1 MRHCSHLLLVYF
13 VLGVGLA
20 FSCMVYFRA
29 IHTDFDYFDLKTTT
43 TTTTPTTTTTTATI
57 TTITTATTTTGPPS
71 TNTMSSKP
79 VIVVGSGLAGLSAA
93 YEALQAG
100 ANRVHMLERAS
111 KPGGNSIKASSG
123 INGADTR
130 FQRERGIR
138 NDSRSVFLEDS
149 VRSAGKR
156 LYSRGKGE
164 GSVVV
169 KEAERRVLLEMLTA
183 RSADAVEWL
192 ADEIGVDLSVVA
204 QLGGHSVARTHR
216 GASGPPPGAAIVGA
230 LVKKLSAS
238 GSSGSDS
245 AGAGPRFTL
254 STEAEVKALVVSE
267 TNRDGAVAVE
277 GVRYVVAGDGKE
289 ETHELRGPVVFATGG
304 FAGDAHGLLARHR
317 PDLAGMP
324 STNDARPAS
333 HGLLSG
339 DAGVG
344 AAFVDMDSVQI
355 HPTGFVDP
363 KDPKAAYKFL
373 AAEALRGEGGILLS
387 PEGRRFVNEME
398 RRDVA
403 SAAVMALPRDS
414 DIRKDG
420 NGDGNGKGDGV
431 RQWNVT
437 LLLDPGACEAAA
449 SHLGFYV
456 FKGLMRKVKVRD
468 LPPAVIEAV
477 DRYAAAVAAGRDDE
491 FGRKTFG
498 AWRLVPGEANR
509 GEEVAV
515 GTVTPVTHFTMGG
528 VAFNE
533 RAEVLGWKKGGEE
546 KREGEGEGEKGEVA
560 PVKGL
565 WAAGEITGGLHGDN
579 RLGGSSLLE
588 CVVFGRIAG
597 REAAAS
603 LV

>member
-1 MRHCSHLLLVYF
+1 M
-13 VLGVGLA
+13 
-20 FSCMVYFRA
+20 
-29 IHTDFDYFDLKTTT
+29 
-43 TTTTPTTTTTTATI
+43 
-57 TTITTATTTTGPPS
+57 
-71 TNTMSSKP
+71 SKP

-93 YEALQAG
+93 HEALKAG
-100 ANRVHMLERAS
+100 ARVHMLDRAA

-123 INGADTR
+123 ISGAGTR
-130 FQRERGIR
+130 FQRDRGIT
-138 NDSRSVFLEDS
+138 EDS
-149 VRSAGKR
+149 SSRFFEDSTRSAGAR
-156 LYSRGKGE
+156 LRSPGPGPAMRE
-164 GSVVV
+164 S
-169 KEAERRVLLEMLTA
+169 ERRRALIEILTS
-183 RSADAVEWL
+183 RSADAVAWL
-192 ADEIGVDLSVVA
+192 ADEIGVDMRVVA

-230 LVKKLSAS
+230 LVKKVSADP
-238 GSSGSDS
+238 G
-245 AGAGPRFTL
+245 FTL
-254 STEAEVKALVVSE
+254 STEANVEALVVS
-267 TNRDGAVAVE
+267 DAGVVE
-277 GVRYVVAGDGKE
+277 GVRYAVAAAGGG
-289 ETHELRGPVVFATGG
+289 ETREVRGPVVFATGG
-304 FAGDAHGLLARHR
+304 FAGDANGLLATHR

-333 HGLLSG
+333 HGLLR
-339 DAGVG
+339 AAG

-363 KDPKAAYKFL
+363 KDPGAAYKFL

-387 PEGRRFVNEME
+387 AEGRRFVNEME

-403 SAAVMALPRDS
+403 SAAVMALPRDQALAGG
-414 DIRKDG
+414 DRDG
-420 NGDGNGKGDGV
+420 I
-431 RQWNVT
+431 RQWDVT

-456 FKGLMRKVKVRD
+456 FKGLMRKTKVRD
-468 LPPAVIEAV
+468 LPPAVIDAV

-491 FGRKTFG
+491 FGREAFG
-498 AWRLVPGEANR
+498 AWRLAPGEANR
-509 GEEVAV
+509 DEEVAV

-533 RAEVLGWKKGGEE
+533 KAEVLAGEG
-546 KREGEGEGEKGEVA
+546 RGEGEEGGERKLG

-588 CVVFGRIAG
+588 CAVFGRIAG